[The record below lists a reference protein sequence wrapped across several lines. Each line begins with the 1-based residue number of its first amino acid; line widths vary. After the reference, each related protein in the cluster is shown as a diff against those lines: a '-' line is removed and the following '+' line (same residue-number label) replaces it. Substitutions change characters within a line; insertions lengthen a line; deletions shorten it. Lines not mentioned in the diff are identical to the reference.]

1 MKEALKT
8 VAVGGGSSA
17 EYLEGEY
24 IRLVLNM
31 LVGQGMWELK
41 TKVDSYDVRTV
52 KKQLFDNNRR
62 KTGTEDWLG
71 VSAVIHT
78 QLIISA
84 RDGSEAKLIF
94 EAHAVGDGMSHPD
107 KGISSEQ
114 TGRASCRERVC
125 QYVKFSG
132 VAVSLK

>member
-41 TKVDSYDVRTV
+41 TKVDSYDGRTV

-62 KTGTEDWLG
+62 TTGTADWLG
-71 VSAVIHT
+71 VSAVIPT
-78 QLIISA
+78 QLILSA
-84 RDGSEAKLIF
+84 RDGSEAQQTL
-94 EAHAVGDGMSHPD
+94 EPTAVGDGISHRTKDIP
-107 KGISSEQ
+107 SPLHYP
-114 TGRASCRERVC
+114 A
-125 QYVKFSG
+125 
-132 VAVSLK
+132 

>member
-41 TKVDSYDVRTV
+41 TNVDSYDVRTV
-52 KKQLFDNNRR
+52 KHQLFDNNRR
-62 KTGTEDWLG
+62 KTGTEDRLG

-84 RDGSEAKLIF
+84 RSEEHTSELQSLMRISY
-94 EAHAVGDGMSHPD
+94 AVF
-107 KGISSEQ
+107 
-114 TGRASCRERVC
+114 C
-125 QYVKFSG
+125 
-132 VAVSLK
+132 LKKKTIK

>member
-1 MKEALKT
+1 M
-8 VAVGGGSSA
+8 
-17 EYLEGEY
+17 
-24 IRLVLNM
+24 IRRPPRSTRTDTLFPYTTRFRS
-31 LVGQGMWELK
+31 GMWELK

-94 EAHAVGDGMSHPD
+94 EANAVDRKSTRLNSSH
-107 KGISSEQ
+107 
-114 TGRASCRERVC
+114 
-125 QYVKFSG
+125 
-132 VAVSLK
+132 